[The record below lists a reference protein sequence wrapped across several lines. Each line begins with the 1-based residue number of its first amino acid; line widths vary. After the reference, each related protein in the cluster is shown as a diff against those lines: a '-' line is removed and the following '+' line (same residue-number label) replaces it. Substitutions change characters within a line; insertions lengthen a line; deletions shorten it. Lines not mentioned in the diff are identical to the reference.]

1 MGKKALVTGISGQDG
16 AYLSKFLLEKNYEV
30 YGLARRNST
39 DNLNRLDKLKIR
51 DEIKIV
57 DSDLLE
63 LSSIQNLIK
72 EIQPNE
78 IYNLAAQSFV
88 PTSFNLPL
96 LTADINSLGC
106 LRILDS
112 ILNINRDIRFYQAS
126 TSEMFG
132 KVQEIP
138 QTEQTKFYPRSPYGV
153 SKLYSH
159 YITINYR
166 ESYNIFACSG
176 ILFNHESP
184 LRGSEFIT
192 KKISKALA
200 KIKKGKLDCLYVG
213 NIEAKRDWGFAG
225 DYVEAMWKML
235 NAKKANDYV
244 IATGDSHSVKEFI
257 DLASNYLEF
266 DTEWVGKGKNIE
278 LIDKKKNAAIVKID
292 EKFYRPA
299 EVDVLIGDPSLAKLE
314 LGWENKVSFENLVQ
328 MMVEYDMDNNE

>member
-16 AYLSKFLLEKNYEV
+16 AYLSKLLLEKNYEV

-39 DNLNRLDKLKIR
+39 DNLNRLDELKIR
-51 DEIKIV
+51 DDIKIV

-63 LSSIQNLIK
+63 LSSIQNLIR

-244 IATGDSHSVKEFI
+244 IATGDTHSVKEFI

-266 DTEWVGKGKNIE
+266 DTEWVGEGKNIE
-278 LIDKKKNAAIVKID
+278 LIDKKKNTAIVKID

-314 LGWENKVSFENLVQ
+314 LGWENKVSFENLVR

>member
-1 MGKKALVTGISGQDG
+1 MVKKALITGISGQDG

-39 DNLNRLDKLKIR
+39 DNLNRLDVLKIR
-51 DEIKIV
+51 NKVKIV

-72 EIQPNE
+72 EIKPQE

-88 PTSFNLPL
+88 PTSFSLPL
-96 LTADINSLGC
+96 LSTEINSLGC

-112 ILNINRDIRFYQAS
+112 IRNIDRDIRFYQAS

-138 QTEQTKFYPRSPYGV
+138 QSEKTKFYPRSPYGV

-184 LRGSEFIT
+184 LRGNEFIT
-192 KKISKALA
+192 KKISKALTL
-200 KIKKGKLDCLYVG
+200 IKKDKLDCLYVG

-244 IATGDSHSVKEFI
+244 IATGITHSVKEFI
-257 DLASNYLEF
+257 DLASNYLDL
-266 DTEWVGKGKNIE
+266 DTEWRGEGKQIE
-278 LIDKKKNAAIVKID
+278 LIDKKKNSAIVKID

-299 EVDVLIGDPSLAKLE
+299 EVDLLIGDPSLAKSE

-328 MMVEYDMDNNE
+328 MMVEYDMENN